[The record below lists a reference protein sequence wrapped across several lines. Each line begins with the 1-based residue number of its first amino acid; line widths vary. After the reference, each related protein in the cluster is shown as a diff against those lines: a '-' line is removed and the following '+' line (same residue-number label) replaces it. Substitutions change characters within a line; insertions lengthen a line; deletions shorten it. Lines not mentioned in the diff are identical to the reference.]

1 MRLLKNKKKYF
12 YQNKKILFFSNNLYK
27 VREIKKLFNK
37 HSVDIISLKE
47 LSFDKEPLES
57 GINFIENAK
66 IKSEFGNNISGL
78 PCFADDSGICI
89 EALNFK
95 PGVYSKRFIE
105 SFNTR
110 NDCFKYIINKIRKKN
125 LNRAYFK
132 TSICLTTEN
141 KHNLIFEGKVEGN
154 ITNVP
159 SKDNGFGYDPIF
171 KPVGFLKTFSEMT
184 VDEKNKISH
193 RSIAINKLINF
204 LTN

>member
-12 YQNKKILFFSNNLYK
+12 HQNKKILFFSNNFYK
-27 VREIKKLFNK
+27 VKEIKNLFKK
-37 HSVDIISLKE
+37 HSIDIISLRE
-47 LSFDKEPLES
+47 LSVEKEPLES

-66 IKSEFGNNISGL
+66 IKSEFGNNITCL

-95 PGVYSKRFIE
+95 PGVYSKRYIE

-110 NDCFKYIINKIRKKN
+110 NDCFKYIINKIRETN

-141 KHNLIFEGKVEGN
+141 KHNLIFEGSIEGN
-154 ITNVP
+154 ITNIP

-171 KPVGFLKTFSEMT
+171 KPAGFMKTFAEMT
-184 VDEKNKISH
+184 LPEKNKISH

>member
-12 YQNKKILFFSNNLYK
+12 HQNKKILFFSNNFYK
-27 VREIKKLFNK
+27 VKEIKNLFKK
-37 HSVDIISLKE
+37 HSIDIISLRE
-47 LSFDKEPLES
+47 LSVEKEPLES

-66 IKSEFGNNISGL
+66 IKSEFGNNITSL

-95 PGVYSKRFIE
+95 PGVYSKRYIE

-110 NDCFKYIINKIRKKN
+110 NDCFKYIINKTRKTN

-141 KHNLIFEGKVEGN
+141 KHNLIFEGSVEGN
-154 ITNVP
+154 ITNIP

-171 KPVGFLKTFSEMT
+171 KPAGFMKTFAEMT
-184 VDEKNKISH
+184 LTEKNKISH

>member
-125 LNRAYFK
+125 LNGAYFK

-171 KPVGFLKTFSEMT
+171 KPVGFLKTFAEMT
-184 VDEKNKISH
+184 LDEKNKISH

>member
-12 YQNKKILFFSNNLYK
+12 HQNKKILFFSNNFYK
-27 VREIKKLFNK
+27 VKEIKNLFKK
-37 HSVDIISLKE
+37 HTIDIITLKE
-47 LSFDKEPLES
+47 LSVKKEPLES
-57 GINFIENAK
+57 GMNFIENAK

-95 PGVYSKRFIE
+95 PGVYSKRYIE

-110 NDCFKYIINKIRKKN
+110 NDCFKYIINKIRKTN

-141 KHNLIFEGKVEGN
+141 RHNLIFEGKVEGN
-154 ITNVP
+154 ITNIP

-171 KPVGFLKTFSEMT
+171 KPAGFMNTFAEMT
-184 VDEKNKISH
+184 LTEKNKISH